1 MPAICPITGKKSKV
15 QNNRSK
21 SMRST
26 KTRKFANLQRI
37 NFGGV
42 IVKVSA
48 RGLRTLDKG
57 FRMSIKKQKAEKA
70 AKLA

>member
-1 MPAICPITGKKSKV
+1 MPTICPINGKKSKV

-26 KTRKFANLQRI
+26 KTRKFVNFQRI

-57 FRMSIKKQKAEKA
+57 FRMSIKKQKAAKA
-70 AKLA
+70 AQTV